1 MKEENKKESNF
12 WYLHPSILKILFLEV
27 LQLIVMSSLKSS
39 RDEEPKP
46 TKKKKP
52 SGKAVSEMNLLNE
65 TLSYDIS

>member
-27 LQLIVMSSLKSS
+27 LQLIVMSSLNSS

-46 TKKKKP
+46 TKKK
-52 SGKAVSEMNLLNE
+52 NLQVKL
-65 TLSYDIS
+65 LVKWIY